1 MYIIILIDLYTNI
14 QSKDSLAKGIKSR
27 DHTIKDALD
36 FFGDGPTVNPTNED
50 ELAAKTRQGRA
61 MAEGRR
67 KRKRGDKDSS
77 SGDDEISGSD
87 SEDGE
92 EIESE
97 SGESSEG
104 EEQEQEGEEEGDG
117 GETDLQLFAGH
128 TPLEWKKKG
137 GGGALTE
144 RRTERKKR
152 KKKKLD
158 KESKEILRRQEVR
171 EGALEQQYACCVCT
185 CT

>member
-1 MYIIILIDLYTNI
+1 MCIIISIDLYTNI

-67 KRKRGDKDSS
+67 QRKRKRGDKDSS
-77 SGDDEISGSD
+77 SSDDESSGSD

-104 EEQEQEGEEEGDG
+104 DEQEQEEEEEG
-117 GETDLQLFAGH
+117 GESDLQLFAGH

-137 GGGALTE
+137 GRGALTE

-158 KESKEILRRQEVR
+158 KESKEILRRQEVVK
-171 EGALEQQYACCVCT
+171 EH
-185 CT
+185 